1 MIFNIIESQEFGS
14 GKKKLT
20 KLFAFTDMET
30 GSKQVRLVAQDY
42 RLGIVQLGLFSRKA
56 ALNCFLMTAYPVKVF
71 FKEKKISS

>member
-42 RLGIVQLGLFSRKA
+42 RLVQLGLFSRKA
-56 ALNCFLMTAYPVKVF
+56 ALNHILMTACPVKVF